1 MNSEKG
7 DYKQQIIGNK
17 FSSVVDKRNDK
28 FLKRRNTLKK
38 NILIIGG
45 IVALALLIVGAAF
58 IGGRLLNGQGMG
70 TSSDSGSG
78 PSLSGPGGPIS
89 VDFKPAE
96 ELPERPA
103 DVVGMFD
110 HRQDK
115 SIFIEVG
122 GRVTVQR
129 DKDGNATG
137 DSTGEM
143 TEIVVTTQTTIYE
156 DVTMRQYDDQPTG
169 EAQTIQ
175 QVLEPG
181 SLDDIGPAY
190 RILVW
195 GRESGGRFI
204 AEILVYAAQ

>member
-7 DYKQQIIGNK
+7 ENKHQIIGNK
-17 FSSVVDKRNDK
+17 FSSVVGKHNHK
-28 FLKRRNTLKK
+28 FLKRKNTMKK
-38 NILIIGG
+38 NILVIGG

-70 TSSDSGSG
+70 TSSDNGSG
-78 PSLSGPGGPIS
+78 PSFNGPGGPIS
-89 VDFKPAE
+89 MDFKPAE

-156 DVTMRQYDDQPTG
+156 DVTLRQYDGQPTEG
-169 EAQTIQ
+169 QTIQ
-175 QVLEPG
+175 QALEPG

>member
-1 MNSEKG
+1 M
-7 DYKQQIIGNK
+7 
-17 FSSVVDKRNDK
+17 
-28 FLKRRNTLKK
+28 KK
-38 NILIIGG
+38 PILIISG
-45 IVALALLIVGAAF
+45 IVVLVVLLGGAAF
-58 IGGRLLNGQGMG
+58 VGGRLLNGQGISQSTG
-70 TSSDSGSG
+70 NDSG
-78 PSLSGPGGPIS
+78 PSLSGSGGPIS

-156 DVTMRQYDDQPTG
+156 DVTRRQYGDGPATDG
-169 EAQTIQ
+169 QTIQ

-181 SLDDIGPAY
+181 SVDDIGPAY